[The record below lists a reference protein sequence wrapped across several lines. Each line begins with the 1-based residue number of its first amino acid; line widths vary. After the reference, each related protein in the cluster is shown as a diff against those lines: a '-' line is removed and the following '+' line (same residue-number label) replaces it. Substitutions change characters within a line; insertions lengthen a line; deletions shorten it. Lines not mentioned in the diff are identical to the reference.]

1 MWREMVKGSAAG
13 QKCCVRAKI
22 DMSSP
27 NGCMRDPTIYRCK
40 NEPHPRTGTQ
50 YKTYPTYDFACPIVD
65 AIENVTHTL
74 RTMEYHDRDD
84 QFYWFIDA
92 LKLRKPYI
100 WEYARLNMTNT
111 VLSKRKLTWFVEEG
125 LVDGWDDP
133 RFPTVRGV
141 FRRGM
146 TVEGLKQFIIAQGSS
161 KSVVFMEWDKIWA
174 FNKKVIDPV
183 APRYTA
189 LENQNQIVVNIAGA
203 KLESV
208 QVPLHPKNNDV
219 GMKTVWMGPQVL
231 VDYADAECLQE
242 CENATFINW
251 GNMMI
256 NKINKTDEKITS
268 VDATLNIDNKDYK
281 KTLKLT
287 WLCKLA
293 PSEYPPTFC
302 VYFEHIIS
310 KAVLGRDEDFKNY
323 IGHETRSET
332 AMMGDPELKN
342 LKKGAIIQLQRRG
355 YFKVDQAYGPA
366 SEFSG
371 VERPVVLFFVPDGH
385 TKEMPTSGGP
395 IKKNVAAEVSL
406 LNHFNPTHTLINKHR
421 KIFFIFVI
429 LMQL

>member
-1 MWREMVKGSAAG
+1 MVKGSAAG

-189 LENQNQIVVNIAGA
+189 LENQNQIVINVAGA

-242 CENATFINW
+242 GENATFINW
-251 GNMMI
+251 GNLMI
-256 NKINKTDEKITS
+256 NKINKTGDKITS
-268 VDATLNIDNKDYK
+268 VDATLNLDNKDYK

-385 TKEMPTSGGP
+385 TKEMQTSGGP
-395 IKKNVAAEVSL
+395 I
-406 LNHFNPTHTLINKHR
+406 
-421 KIFFIFVI
+421 
-429 LMQL
+429 